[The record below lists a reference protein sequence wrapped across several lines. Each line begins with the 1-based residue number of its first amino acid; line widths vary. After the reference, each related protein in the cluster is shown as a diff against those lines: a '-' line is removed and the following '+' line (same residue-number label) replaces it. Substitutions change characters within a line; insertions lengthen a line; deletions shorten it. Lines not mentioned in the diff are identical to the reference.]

1 MKGTLTGCILETQR
15 LPDGSVTV
23 KLAGVTANDKR
34 GVTWI
39 LQVYFLPRFAPT
51 NLPEVNAVVRIDCM
65 ATHEVFTVRGEKASR
80 VRLLGV
86 NLTGHSGTLE
96 QKGKVQ
102 FLRNAVNEFV
112 FSGHLIR
119 PPAVKDRVGVTEAR
133 IGVTDR
139 KEHVHYFN
147 CEAWREQGAQLA
159 TRKAGAELE
168 FRCILRRD
176 RVESTVGPTRVFDVM
191 EVQAVRST
199 TLTLPRP
206 AAYPQAAD

>member
-1 MKGTLTGCILETQR
+1 MKGTLTGCILEAQR

-39 LQVYFLPRFAPT
+39 LQVLFLPRFAPT
-51 NLPEVNAVVRIDCM
+51 TLPEVNSVARIECM

-80 VRLLGV
+80 VRILGV

-102 FLRNAVNEFV
+102 FLKDAVNEFV
-112 FSGHLIR
+112 FGGHLIH
-119 PPAVKDRVGVTEAR
+119 PPTVKDRVGVTEAR
-133 IGVTDR
+133 VGVVDR
-139 KEHVHYFN
+139 KEQVHYFN
-147 CEAWREQGAQLA
+147 CEAWREQGVQLA

-176 RVESTVGPTRVFDVM
+176 RVESEGRVTRVFDVM
-191 EVQAVRST
+191 EVQAVRAKA
-199 TLTLPRP
+199 LTLPRP
-206 AAYPQAAD
+206 IAYPQAAD